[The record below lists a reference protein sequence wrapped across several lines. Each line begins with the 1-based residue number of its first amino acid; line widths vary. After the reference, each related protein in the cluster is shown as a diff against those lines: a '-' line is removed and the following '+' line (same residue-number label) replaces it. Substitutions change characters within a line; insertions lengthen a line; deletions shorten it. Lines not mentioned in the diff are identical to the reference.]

1 MKVLGANDLMT
12 IANASND
19 ESLNRALVKYLRLF
33 AKHGRKIR
41 HERFSPKEDYLDR
54 EKETNDSDKREL
66 VGVHG
71 TTEISI
77 DGKV

>member
-1 MKVLGANDLMT
+1 MGAYDLMT
-12 IANASND
+12 IDNASND
-19 ESLNRALVKYLRLF
+19 ESLDRALVKCLRLF

-54 EKETNDSDKREL
+54 ERETKDSGNCES
-66 VGVHG
+66 VQVNS
-71 TTEISI
+71 TTDIHI

>member
-1 MKVLGANDLMT
+1 MEVLGANDLIT
-12 IANASND
+12 IDNASND
-19 ESLNRALVKYLRLF
+19 ESLDRALVKCLRLF

-54 EKETNDSDKREL
+54 EKETNEL
-66 VGVHG
+66 VEVHG
-71 TTEISI
+71 TPEINI

>member
-1 MKVLGANDLMT
+1 MGAYDFMT
-12 IANASND
+12 IDNASND
-19 ESLNRALVKYLRLF
+19 ESLDRALVKCLRLF

-54 EKETNDSDKREL
+54 ERETNDLDKGEL
-66 VGVHG
+66 VEVHD
-71 TTEISI
+71 TKEINI